1 MFYNTTHYTPF
12 NTFAKEVDSIIKELS
27 SDIAQSRS
35 SSKLTFDKNENA
47 YKVIVSVPGFQRS
60 QLKVEFERG
69 ILMINSTEKGSLDDN
84 VNTKLNI
91 CSTSRSND
99 IIQEEI
105 KSDLSHGV
113 LTVTFPVSSKASN
126 KRITIM

>member
-27 SDIAQSRS
+27 SDIVQSRS

-47 YKVIVSVPGFQRS
+47 YKVIVSVPGFQRN

-69 ILMINSTEKGSLDDN
+69 VLMINSTEKGSLDDN

-91 CSTSRSND
+91 CSASRSND

-105 KSDLSHGV
+105 KSDLSNGV

>member
-1 MFYNTTHYTPF
+1 
-12 NTFAKEVDSIIKELS
+12 
-27 SDIAQSRS
+27 
-35 SSKLTFDKNENA
+35 
-47 YKVIVSVPGFQRS
+47 VPGFQRN

-69 ILMINSTEKGSLDDN
+69 VLMINSTEKGSLDDN

-91 CSTSRSND
+91 CSASRSND

-105 KSDLSHGV
+105 KSDLSNGV

>member
-27 SDIAQSRS
+27 SDIVQSRS

-47 YKVIVSVPGFQRS
+47 YRVIVSVPGFQRN

-69 ILMINSTEKGSLDDN
+69 VLMINSTEKGSLDDN

-91 CSTSRSND
+91 CSAARSND

-105 KSDLSHGV
+105 KSDLSNGV

>member
-27 SDIAQSRS
+27 SDIVQSRS

-47 YKVIVSVPGFQRS
+47 YRVIVSVPGFQRN

-69 ILMINSTEKGSLDDN
+69 VLMINSTEKGSLDDN
-84 VNTKLNI
+84 VNTNLNI
-91 CSTSRSND
+91 CSASRSND

-105 KSDLSHGV
+105 KSDLSNGV
-113 LTVTFPVSSKASN
+113 LTVTFPVSSKAAN

>member
-27 SDIAQSRS
+27 SDIVQSRS

-47 YKVIVSVPGFQRS
+47 YKVIVSVPGFQRN

-69 ILMINSTEKGSLDDN
+69 VLMINSTEKGSLDDN

-91 CSTSRSND
+91 CSASRSND

-105 KSDLSHGV
+105 KSDLSNGV
-113 LTVTFPVSSKASN
+113 LTVTFPVSSKSVN

>member
-27 SDIAQSRS
+27 SDIVQSRS

-69 ILMINSTEKGSLDDN
+69 VLMINSTEKGSLDDN
-84 VNTKLNI
+84 VNTRLNI
-91 CSTSRSND
+91 CSASRSSD

-105 KSDLSHGV
+105 KSDLSNGV

>member
-1 MFYNTTHYTPF
+1 MFYNTAHYTPF

-27 SDIAQSRS
+27 SDIVQSRS

-47 YKVIVSVPGFQRS
+47 YKVIVSVPGFQRN

-69 ILMINSTEKGSLDDN
+69 VLMINSTEKGSLDDN
-84 VNTKLNI
+84 INTKLNI
-91 CSTSRSND
+91 CSASRSND

-105 KSDLSHGV
+105 KSDLSNGV

>member
-27 SDIAQSRS
+27 SDIVQSRS

-69 ILMINSTEKGSLDDN
+69 VLMINSTEKGSLDDN
-84 VNTKLNI
+84 VNTRLNI
-91 CSTSRSND
+91 CSASRSSD

-105 KSDLSHGV
+105 KSDLSNGV
-113 LTVTFPVSSKASN
+113 LTVTFPVSSKVSN

>member
-27 SDIAQSRS
+27 SDIVQSRS

-47 YKVIVSVPGFQRS
+47 YKVIVSVPGFQRN

-69 ILMINSTEKGSLDDN
+69 VLMINSTEKGSLDDN
-84 VNTKLNI
+84 VNTRLNI
-91 CSTSRSND
+91 CSASRSND

-105 KSDLSHGV
+105 KSDLSNGV